1 MNEAAKKKLLQMI
14 PHALYVLT
22 AETEGKVAAAT
33 VSWVTQTSFK
43 PPLIALGVKVD
54 THTFAVLNLS
64 RTFVLNYLGDNQK
77 DIAQKFFKHVEPEGN
92 TLAGETFERSPQ
104 LKLPVF
110 PNMAGYLECK
120 VLEVAAH
127 GDHATVVAEVLEA
140 EVGPANGPLKL
151 ESTGWSYG
159 G

>member
-22 AETEGKVAAAT
+22 AEHNGKMVAST
-33 VSWVTQTSFK
+33 VSWVTQASFK
-43 PPLIALGVKVD
+43 PPLIVLGAKAD
-54 THTFAVLNLS
+54 SQTYEVLKHS
-64 RTFVLNYLGDNQK
+64 KHFVLNYLGEGQK
-77 DIAQKFFKHVEPEGN
+77 EIAQKFFKHVEPMGN
-92 TLAGETFERSPQ
+92 TIAGEAFGPSPK
-104 LKLPVF
+104 LKLPMF

-120 VLEVAAH
+120 VTDIVER